1 MAQAEMLHNERFEST
16 VNDIDMTLRKN
27 SYSYNYGRKYG
38 YGYGR
43 KYGYG
48 YGYGYENEK

>member
-38 YGYGR
+38 YGYG
-43 KYGYG
+43 
-48 YGYGYENEK
+48 YENEK